1 MSAVRRSSVE
11 QIAASTRAAN
21 GASIAE
27 AWTERL
33 AGIRQDCPQSG
44 VAVQKDPAPEA
55 DLRQHEWCAP
65 LGQQFVLRDLDAMT
79 AGYA

>member
-1 MSAVRRSSVE
+1 V
-11 QIAASTRAAN
+11 N

-27 AWTERL
+27 VWTDRP
-33 AGIRQDCPQSG
+33 AGIRQVCPQSA

-55 DLRQHEWCAP
+55 DLRQHEWCVP
-65 LGQQFVLRDLDAMT
+65 LGQQVELRAVAAVT

>member
-1 MSAVRRSSVE
+1 MER
-11 QIAASTRAAN
+11 IAASTSAVN
-21 GASIAE
+21 GASIADV
-27 AWTERL
+27 WTDRP
-33 AGIRQDCPQSG
+33 AGIRQVVPQSA

-65 LGQQFVLRDLDAMT
+65 LGQQLELRAVAAVT